1 MRGESGSL
9 IPSRVF
15 LARSQMLLQ
24 FQDEFA
30 QIGQIQFLILG
41 ILKMLLGGEMEVFS
55 FYPDEGVE
63 HIK

>member
-1 MRGESGSL
+1 
-9 IPSRVF
+9 
-15 LARSQMLLQ
+15 MLLQ

-41 ILKMLLGGEMEVFS
+41 ILKMLLDGEKEVFS

-63 HIK
+63 YIK

>member
-1 MRGESGSL
+1 
-9 IPSRVF
+9 
-15 LARSQMLLQ
+15 MLLQ